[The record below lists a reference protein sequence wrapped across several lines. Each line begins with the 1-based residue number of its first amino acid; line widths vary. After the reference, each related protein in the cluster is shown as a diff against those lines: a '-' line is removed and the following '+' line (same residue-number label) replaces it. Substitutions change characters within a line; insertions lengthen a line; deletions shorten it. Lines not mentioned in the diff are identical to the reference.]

1 MNWLKNIIRS
11 KAFRIALNFSLLI
24 ALAVLFFSVSLSLL
38 LSRNIRKNQNLEL
51 ENSIT
56 YIEEQLLQNET
67 PSFEKMSYYITF
79 LVYKDGVILYTND
92 PFLPILEESEK
103 SKIYIG
109 KDFYIDGDLYVLYKT
124 KKISDD
130 FVIQVAMNMDM
141 DYGHRLLGELP
152 LSILLLS
159 IPVLLVSFAASYFNT
174 KQTMKPVKRMTEK
187 AKLITYSNLD
197 SEFETTGSGDE
208 FDTLALTF
216 NSMFLKLKSDFD
228 REKQFTSDVSHE
240 LKTPISVIQGHANLI
255 KRWGK
260 NDPVQLEKSID
271 RLISETKSME
281 SIVENLLVLSRIEGG
296 RVKLNFKKNDI
307 FAVFERLKEDT
318 LAWNEKILF
327 SEFRI
332 NSSDKFINCDEELLY
347 EALTIIVSNSVKY
360 GDKELLQIN
369 LGLNSEGSYKII
381 SITDNGPGINPD
393 KLENIFERFYRCD
406 EAHNRS
412 KGGSGLGLA
421 IVKTIMTAH
430 KGYANAQSNGKEGT
444 TINLFFPVI

>member
-1 MNWLKNIIRS
+1 M
-11 KAFRIALNFSLLI
+11 
-24 ALAVLFFSVSLSLL
+24 
-38 LSRNIRKNQNLEL
+38 
-51 ENSIT
+51 
-56 YIEEQLLQNET
+56 
-67 PSFEKMSYYITF
+67 
-79 LVYKDGVILYTND
+79 
-92 PFLPILEESEK
+92 
-103 SKIYIG
+103 
-109 KDFYIDGDLYVLYKT
+109 
-124 KKISDD
+124 
-130 FVIQVAMNMDM
+130 
-141 DYGHRLLGELP
+141 
-152 LSILLLS
+152 
-159 IPVLLVSFAASYFNT
+159 
-174 KQTMKPVKRMTEK
+174 
-187 AKLITYSNLD
+187 
-197 SEFETTGSGDE
+197 
-208 FDTLALTF
+208 
-216 NSMFLKLKSDFD
+216 
-228 REKQFTSDVSHE
+228 
-240 LKTPISVIQGHANLI
+240 IQGHANLI